1 MVAFAALAPVI
12 AAGVSAGGG
21 LLGGALSSA
30 GQASANAQQMAFN
43 HFEAQFQREWQE
55 HMASTGYAR
64 AMTDMRNAGLNP
76 ILAASLG
83 PSIGGGGSAA
93 SATLG
98 NPGAGI
104 GEGVTT
110 ASRAGEVFTRTKA
123 QLEQAE
129 KDRTQQGLNEATTNL
144 TKASENKAV
153 QDTATSRAQE
163 RQADAQTENLQSV
176 TRNNIIQSS
185 ILSHGV
191 NTAKEEAEIRRLAR
205 EAAQNAGVGTMG
217 QDFTTIERI
226 TRRALDAIRGN
237 DKPAGSQEHTRVPSP
252 SREGRNPILP
262 PAPSPERERQGERF
276 RGN

>member
-1 MVAFAALAPVI
+1 MVAFAALAPII
-12 AAGVSAGGG
+12 AAGISAGGG
-21 LLGGALSSA
+21 ILGGALSSA
-30 GQASANAQQMAFN
+30 GQASANAQQMNFN

-104 GEGVTT
+104 GEGITT
-110 ASRAGEVFTRTKA
+110 ASRAGEVYTRTKA

-129 KDRTQQGLNEATTNL
+129 KDRTQQGLNEATTDL
-144 TKASENKAV
+144 TRASEQKAV
-153 QDTATSRAQE
+153 QDTATSKAQE
-163 RQADAQTENLQSV
+163 IQANAQTENLNSV
-176 TRNNIIQSS
+176 TRNNIINSS

-191 NTAKEEAEIRRLAR
+191 NTAKEEAELRRLAR
-205 EAAQNAGVGTMG
+205 EAAQNAGVGKMG
-217 QDFTTIERI
+217 QDITTIERVI
-226 TRRALDAIRGN
+226 RRALDNVRGN
-237 DKPAGSQEHTRVPSP
+237 DKPAGSQEHTVSPSP
-252 SREGRNPILP
+252 SRGPTGNSVLDSPVPPSNIL
-262 PAPSPERERQGERF
+262 RYH